1 MPLDTHDIQLLDPDY
16 KRRADAL
23 IHDALLSA
31 KRTKIGPALKGWWRD
46 KEFVAWGGE
55 SAIKVATGVGVM
67 CAAAA
72 IGAAGVATAA
82 VTFGIGPAIGIV
94 AGIAVA
100 KGVQA
105 VTYARHETKLR
116 RGILYGTLDVLPLGL
131 LPVAVDK
138 ILKKY
143 LRAARRGKMLMG
155 DTTLQKVRGAAYN
168 VRHPVT
174 TARSAYKNL
183 TADSNRGSGELVNS
197 RYATDV
203 ELEER
208 LQELRYYGQM
218 TFNSVDE
225 HLETLMD
232 RRAQWAEFADHLY
245 AHVVRQVH
253 FTGNHE
259 RCSTFCCYGLSMM
272 EFHHNKQRIKAKLD
286 LEWTL
291 RGSARPLV
299 REQGKDALRHLDVT
313 PNQARTPTGQIGA
326 IPPPP
331 PPRDDAT
338 ATSDGIDPWGTTK
351 DVGGDRLLEY
361 GVQTSGDLASNLAKF
376 AINKPQDSAWRAYAV
391 DAIEQH
397 SLTPASNKVAEVF
410 TGVSPGAVATGAIIG
425 IALDQIVMFGR
436 ERYRRRKV
444 ATKLQALRNNVVARA
459 IEGDAELA
467 RKEFMKEIDNDN
479 KAAMPRVAVK
489 TIHYLAKIDELESDP
504 SWRTDV
510 RVITQM
516 HDFDRVVFKD
526 CGHAW
531 DTVKA
536 TLYLI
541 RQYEKAITAAIYE
554 QLLLLQLDRKL
565 ADHGLSKMPGTLIRD
580 GAPTPL
586 RPQHMRADATGSWW
600 IFRSGEDDDIELDEG
615 ALPDMS

>member
-1 MPLDTHDIQLLDPDY
+1 MPLDAPDIQLLDPDY
-16 KRRADAL
+16 KSRADAL
-23 IHDALLSA
+23 INDALRSA

-55 SAIKVATGVGVM
+55 SAIKVACGVGVM

-94 AGIAVA
+94 VGIAVA

-116 RGILYGTLDVLPLGL
+116 RGIIYGTLDVLPLGL

-138 ILKKY
+138 ILRKY

-155 DTTLQKVRGAAYN
+155 DSTLQKVRGAAYN

-174 TARSAYKNL
+174 TARSVYKNK
-183 TADSNRGSGELVNS
+183 TADSNRAPGELVNS
-197 RYATDV
+197 KYATDV

-208 LQELRYYGQM
+208 LQEFRYYGQM

-259 RCSTFCCYGLSMM
+259 RCGTFCCYGLSLMD
-272 EFHHNKQRIKAKLD
+272 FNHNKQKIKAKLD
-286 LEWTL
+286 LEWML

-299 REQGKDALRHLDVT
+299 REQGKDALRTLDVT
-313 PNQARTPTGQIGA
+313 SNQAPTPTGRIGQ

-331 PPRDDAT
+331 PPRNNAPVESDA
-338 ATSDGIDPWGTTK
+338 IDPWGTTK
-351 DVGGDRLLEY
+351 DLGGERLLEY

-376 AINKPQDSAWRAYAV
+376 AINKPQDSAWRAYAQ
-391 DAIEQH
+391 DAIQQH
-397 SLTPASNKVAEVF
+397 SLTPASGKVAEVF

-444 ATKLQALRNNVVARA
+444 AKKLQSLRNNVVALA
-459 IEGDAELA
+459 LEGDAEAA
-467 RKEFMKEIDNDN
+467 RTEFMKEIDKEN

-489 TIHYLAKIDELESDP
+489 TVHYLAKIDELESDP
-504 SWRTDV
+504 SWRADV
-510 RVITQM
+510 LALAQAR
-516 HDFDRVVFKD
+516 DFDRVVFKD
-526 CGHAW
+526 CGHTW
-531 DTVKA
+531 DTVKT

-541 RQYEKAITAAIYE
+541 RQYEKAITAAIYQE
-554 QLLLLQLDRKL
+554 LLLLQLDRKL
-565 ADHGLSKMPGTLIRD
+565 ADYGLSKMPGSLIRD
-580 GAPTPL
+580 GGPTPN
-586 RPQHMRADATGSWW
+586 RPAHMRADASGSWW
-600 IFRSGEDDDIELDEG
+600 IFRGGEDDEIELDEG
-615 ALPDMS
+615 ALPDIP